1 MSVMLTRL
9 GAVLVAAAVLAPM
22 EASTPQPIRVA
33 GGLVTGVPG
42 RDPVITVYRGLP
54 FAAPPVGERR
64 WRAPQPVVAWEGVRK
79 ADTFGSSCVQSIV
92 PERKPWTS
100 EFMTHNEVSED
111 CLYLN
116 VWTPVRG
123 QRERRPVYVF
133 VHGGG
138 NVEGSGAVP
147 GYDGEGLAKKGVVV
161 VTVNYRLGALGFFTH
176 PELTKESGVNA
187 SGNYALLDL
196 VAALRWVREHIDGF
210 GGDPARV
217 TLGGQSAGASNTHA
231 LTASPLARG
240 LFQRAIA
247 ESGSSVSAGPGAA
260 RTLAEQEALG
270 VKFAEAKGAASLA
283 ALRALP
289 AREVLAPVPS
299 AAGAAVPA
307 FRFGVVV
314 DAYVLPAPVAEV
326 FAQGKQNDVPTLT
339 GCNRDEGGASPR
351 PDITLEGFQKQART
365 RYGELADEFL
375 ALYPAANDDQARAA
389 QNESA
394 RDQARVSMYLWAM
407 NRARTASTKAFTY
420 FWTQPLPGP
429 DVEKYGAFHS
439 SELLYV
445 MNTLTMSD
453 RPFAE
458 ADRALA
464 DLASSYWT
472 NFIATGDPNGRTLP
486 HWAPVGRDSTTTMAL
501 GVKAGSIPI
510 ASSGA
515 RLAFFETFYSRA
527 RPPAPAR

>member
-1 MSVMLTRL
+1 
-9 GAVLVAAAVLAPM
+9 VLECLLR
-22 EASTPQPIRVA
+22 RV
-33 GGLVTGVPG
+33 VRP
-42 RDPVITVYRGLP
+42 RGL
-54 FAAPPVGERR
+54 ARSSQKALVR
-64 WRAPQPVVAWEGVRK
+64 WR
-79 ADTFGSSCVQSIV
+79 FVQ
-92 PERKPWTS
+92 ERKPWTY

-111 CLYLN
+111 CLSLN
-116 VWTPVRG
+116 VWTPARAPG
-123 QRERRPVYVF
+123 DRRPVYVF

-176 PELTKESGVNA
+176 PELTRESGVNA

-283 ALRALP
+283 ALRSLP
-289 AREVLAPVPS
+289 AEEVLAPVPS
-299 AAGAAVPA
+299 AAGAAAPA

-314 DAYVLPAPVAEV
+314 DGYVLPAPVAEV

-339 GCNRDEGGASPR
+339 GSNQDEGGASPR

-365 RYGELADEFL
+365 RYGALAEELL
-375 ALYPAANDDQARAA
+375 ALYPAAND
-389 QNESA
+389 E
-394 RDQARVSMYLWAM
+394 QARVSMYLWAM

-420 FWTQPLPGP
+420 FWTRPLPGP

-445 MNTLTMSD
+445 MNTLAMSD

-464 DLASSYWT
+464 DLASSYWA
-472 NFIATGDPNGRTLP
+472 NFTATGDPNGRTLP
-486 HWAPVGRDSTTTMAL
+486 HWAPVGRDSPSTMAL
-501 GVKAGSIPI
+501 GDKPGSIPI

-527 RPPAPAR
+527 RPPAAAR